1 MVMEI
6 DAMENLKRLER
17 TIDETIEAAE
27 ERGFMSG
34 EVAGAC
40 KVIKMLGLNKKES
53 VELLCNAIGLNKDS
67 AKKFYN
73 EYIAK
78 K

>member
-1 MVMEI
+1 MEI

-17 TIDETIEAAE
+17 TIDKTIEAAE

-53 VELLCNAIGLNKDS
+53 VELLCNATGLNKDS

>member
-1 MVMEI
+1 MEI

-27 ERGFMSG
+27 KRGFMSG

-40 KVIKMLGLNKKES
+40 KIIKMLGLNKKES
-53 VELLCNAIGLNKDS
+53 IELLCNVIGLNKDS
-67 AKKFYN
+67 AKKFYD
-73 EYIAK
+73 EYIANK
-78 K
+78 

>member
-1 MVMEI
+1 MAMEI
-6 DAMENLKRLER
+6 DAMESLKRLER

-27 ERGFMSG
+27 KRGLMTG

-40 KVIKMLGLNKKES
+40 KVIKMLNLNKKKS
-53 VELLCNAIGLNKDS
+53 VELLCNAIGINEAS
-67 AKKFYN
+67 GKKFYN